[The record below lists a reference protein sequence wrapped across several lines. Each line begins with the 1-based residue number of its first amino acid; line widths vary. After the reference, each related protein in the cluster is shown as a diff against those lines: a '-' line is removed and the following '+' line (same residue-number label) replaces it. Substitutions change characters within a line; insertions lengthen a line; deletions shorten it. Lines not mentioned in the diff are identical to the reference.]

1 MNICSDLSR
10 SQVIVNSDHTVREI
24 KSVKGIKAI
33 VCVCST
39 PNLRVIVPACV

>member
-1 MNICSDLSR
+1 MNFCSDLSR
-10 SQVIVNSDHTVREI
+10 SQVIVDSDHTVREI

-39 PNLRVIVPACV
+39 PNLRVIVPTCV